1 VLSVVV
7 FLLLLFGLLLRL
19 FRRIVMNWKSIITR
33 GVLTFLQAFLAVI
46 IVTGVENLGSW
57 DSLKPAVVAAVAA
70 LLSFVYNIVNQM
82 VKKEGM

>member
-1 VLSVVV
+1 VNWRNIIVR
-7 FLLLLFGLLLRL
+7 GLL
-19 FRRIVMNWKSIITR
+19 
-33 GVLTFLQAFLAVI
+33 TFVQAFLAVI

>member
-1 VLSVVV
+1 
-7 FLLLLFGLLLRL
+7 
-19 FRRIVMNWKSIITR
+19 MNWRQVITR
-33 GVLTFLQAFLAVI
+33 AVLTFLQAFLAVI

>member
-1 VLSVVV
+1 
-7 FLLLLFGLLLRL
+7 
-19 FRRIVMNWKSIITR
+19 MNWKSIITR

-70 LLSFVYNIVNQM
+70 LLSFVYNIV
-82 VKKEGM
+82 KELSAKAGV